1 MSAQANALL
10 RVENLVKHYERRKM
24 FGSQSVLPAL
34 KGVSLSIQAKT
45 TLAVVGESGSGKSTL
60 ARCIACLERPTS
72 GDIWFGGSNLTTL
85 SETQQREVRPQIQ
98 LVFQDPANSLNPRW
112 TALEVVGEPLAVQR
126 LLSRQERD
134 EKSRALLD
142 LVGISAKSGA
152 RRVAEFSGGQRQ
164 RLAIARA
171 LALQP
176 KLIILDE
183 ALSAL
188 DPSIQA
194 QISSLLLDLQSSL
207 HLSFLFITH
216 DLPMAAYFADEIS
229 VMHGGQI
236 VESGSAEEIF
246 RSPEHEIT
254 RGFLAAVPPFTATQ
268 TTPAVP

>member
-1 MSAQANALL
+1 MSAQPNALL
-10 RVENLVKHYERRKM
+10 RVENLVKHYERRKL
-24 FGSQSVLPAL
+24 FGPQSVLPAL
-34 KGVSLSIQAKT
+34 SGVSLSIHVKT

-72 GDIWFGGSNLTTL
+72 GDVWFEGCNLTKL
-85 SETQQREVRPQIQ
+85 SERPQREVRPQIQ
-98 LVFQDPANSLNPRW
+98 MVFQDPANSLNPRW
-112 TALEVVGEPLAVQR
+112 TALEVIGEPLAVQR
-126 LLSRQERD
+126 LLSRHEQE
-134 EKSRALLD
+134 EKCRGLLD

-152 RRVAEFSGGQRQ
+152 RRVTEFSGGQRQ

-207 HLSFLFITH
+207 QLSFLFITH
-216 DLPMAAYFADEIS
+216 DLPMAAHFADEIS

-236 VESGSAEEIF
+236 VESGPAEKIF

-254 RGFLAAVPPFTATQ
+254 RGLLAAVPPFAATQ